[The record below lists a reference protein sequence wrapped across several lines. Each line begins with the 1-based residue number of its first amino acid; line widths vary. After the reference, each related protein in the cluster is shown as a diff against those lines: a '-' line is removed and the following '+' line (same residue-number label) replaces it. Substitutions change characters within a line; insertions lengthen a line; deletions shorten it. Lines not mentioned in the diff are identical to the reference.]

1 MYIIYIYSV
10 WTHIPT
16 KHVHRQGHHLWSS
29 AAVLPK
35 IANQIQHPLI
45 CTKQC
50 KSDGFQPGSCG
61 WFWMVLDCALPSE
74 IQSRTLLSITGAVVI
89 SAGKSGR
96 EERSSIS
103 AKFHK
108 GQSVDCVKITTYTRC
123 IVMYRYRTWLLLC
136 LSYPRIHWLTSA
148 RTIIVFFQSCCSL
161 RHVYWRNQ

>member
-1 MYIIYIYSV
+1 MNPYTYQACAPPGPSPV
-10 WTHIPT
+10 VFRSCPA
-16 KHVHRQGHHLWSS
+16 KDS
-29 AAVLPK
+29 
-35 IANQIQHPLI
+35 
-45 CTKQC
+45 
-50 KSDGFQPGSCG
+50 KSNTASTDLYETMQKWWISTRIL
-61 WFWMVLDCALPSE
+61 WMVLDCALPSE